1 MNQSRP
7 HDALADLS
15 GQVVVIVDDDD
26 DCRELLATLLEGRHA
41 QVIRASSAAE
51 GLMRVRTEKPTLMIS
66 DVAMPGEDG
75 HSLMRRLRA
84 LPPEEGGALPSIALT
99 AFNLPRD
106 RDEALAAGFTLHL
119 SKPIDLSLLCEQ
131 VRALGGA
138 GGGPS
143 VRLRA

>member
-1 MNQSRP
+1 M
-7 HDALADLS
+7 
-15 GQVVVIVDDDD
+15 VIVDDDD

-51 GLMRVRTEKPTLMIS
+51 GLMRVRTERPTLMIS

-84 LPPEEGGALPSIALT
+84 LPPEEGGALPTIALT
-99 AFNLPRD
+99 AFSMPRD

-131 VRALGGA
+131 IRALGAPTA
-138 GGGPS
+138 GRA
-143 VRLRA
+143 VRPRA

>member
-1 MNQSRP
+1 MDQSRP
-7 HDALADLS
+7 ENSLADLA

-51 GLMRVRTEKPTLMIS
+51 GLMHVRTAKPTLVIS

-75 HSLMRRLRA
+75 HSFMRRLRA
-84 LPPEEGGALPSIALT
+84 LPPEEGGRLPSIALT
-99 AFNLPRD
+99 AFSLPRD

-119 SKPIDLSLLCEQ
+119 PKPIDLTLLCEQ
-131 VRALGGA
+131 IHALGAPGQH
-138 GGGPS
+138 
-143 VRLRA
+143 LRV